1 MKVNVYV
8 TLKPGVLD
16 PQGKAIHH
24 ALEGLGFGGV
34 ASAASGIAKILFVI
48 FLVLFLI
55 SLSSHG
61 GGATFWIKVV
71 FSGGFAAASS
81 VGTILLWRRVQQ
93 QKKTDAAHGST
104 E

>member
-1 MKVNVYV
+1 MRNS
-8 TLKPGVLD
+8 KPS
-16 PQGKAIHH
+16 
-24 ALEGLGFGGV
+24 LGH
-34 ASAASGIAKILFVI
+34 VI
-48 FLVLFLI
+48 MFAGATAGWLVLFLI